1 MDGAQ
6 VAVDGAV
13 ADPLSVLG
21 SLFDGV
27 AEVPPDKDAREP
39 VLLGCFGESDVGLD
53 LL

>member
-21 SLFDGV
+21 SLFDGF
-27 AEVPPDKDAREP
+27 DASTGL
-39 VLLGCFGESDVGLD
+39 VVGVVE
-53 LL
+53 